1 MIKSDEMILYLS
13 TGFHSDNHNPSN
25 EINFLLIFLHRKL
38 WKSCFWYNHQESNT
52 WDPSHFV
59 AIKKK
64 EHYRSKSKE
73 IKKKYRCESQW
84 FTKTTD
90 HGTLRTAFQTLQ
102 LISDNE
108 QKDDGNIREK
118 FMMREDREIIEQ

>member
-1 MIKSDEMILYLS
+1 M
-13 TGFHSDNHNPSN
+13 T
-25 EINFLLIFLHRKL
+25 
-38 WKSCFWYNHQESNT
+38 
-52 WDPSHFV
+52 
-59 AIKKK
+59 IKKK

-118 FMMREDREIIEQ
+118 FTMREDREIIEQ

>member
-1 MIKSDEMILYLS
+1 M
-13 TGFHSDNHNPSN
+13 
-25 EINFLLIFLHRKL
+25 
-38 WKSCFWYNHQESNT
+38 
-52 WDPSHFV
+52 

-73 IKKKYRCESQW
+73 IKKIYRCESQW

>member
-1 MIKSDEMILYLS
+1 M
-13 TGFHSDNHNPSN
+13 
-25 EINFLLIFLHRKL
+25 
-38 WKSCFWYNHQESNT
+38 
-52 WDPSHFV
+52 

-73 IKKKYRCESQW
+73 IKKKIYRCESQW

>member
-1 MIKSDEMILYLS
+1 MKLISCWSFYSENYEKGVFDTITKSWIHETLHILWQS
-13 TGFHSDNHNPSN
+13 
-25 EINFLLIFLHRKL
+25 RK
-38 WKSCFWYNHQESNT
+38 KNT
-52 WDPSHFV
+52 IDPNQ
-59 AIKKK
+59 KKF
-64 EHYRSKSKE
+64 
-73 IKKKYRCESQW
+73 KKKYRCESQW

>member
-1 MIKSDEMILYLS
+1 M
-13 TGFHSDNHNPSN
+13 
-25 EINFLLIFLHRKL
+25 
-38 WKSCFWYNHQESNT
+38 
-52 WDPSHFV
+52 

-90 HGTLRTAFQTLQ
+90 HGTLRTAFHTLQ

-108 QKDDGNIREK
+108 QKDVGNIREK
-118 FMMREDREIIEQ
+118 LMMREDWEIIEQ